1 MSSTPPRRLRPL
13 LIAEG
18 ANPALTSASLV
29 GWSAVQ
35 AIAAVTDAHIVTE
48 ARNRDDFLRAGLVE
62 GRDFTAIDTRRPQG
76 LAWRATQL
84 LSRKNAFS
92 WSLYAI
98 FSNLAYPF
106 FERALWKHFKS
117 RLKAGE
123 FDLVHRILPLSP
135 TTPSP
140 LAAQLKKIGIPLV
153 LGPLNGGVPWPK
165 GFDDVR
171 RQEKDPAGRLRRLYP
186 LLPGLR
192 RTRRHAAALIAASR
206 TTLRELPAHLHA
218 KTVFLPEN
226 AIDPARFP
234 LAPRPP
240 RAPGPLRAA
249 FVGRLVALKGVD
261 LLLEAAAPL
270 LRSGQL
276 QLDLIGDGP
285 ERPRLQALIDQ
296 LQIQTAV
303 RLDGWVDHHQLQPRL
318 QQSDVL
324 ILPSL
329 REFGGGVVLE
339 AMALGLPPIVLD
351 HGGPP
356 ELVPPGTGHVL
367 PLHSRAQIITDLRAL
382 LTTLAADPTPL
393 AEQGRA
399 AQDHIR
405 RHYTWQAKAD
415 QFTQIYDWILGRAP
429 KPNWGLP
436 LGFPTPENPSPS
448 PVPAHHPRPTRHPT
462 LQKCYPCPEPQLLPM
477 S

>member
-1 MSSTPPRRLRPL
+1 MQPPPPTRIRPL

-18 ANPALTSASLV
+18 ANPTLTSASLV

-48 ARNRDDFLRAGLVE
+48 ARNRDDFIRAGLVE
-62 GRDFTAIDTRRPQG
+62 GRDFTAIDTRRTQG
-76 LAWRATQL
+76 LAWHLTRL

-135 TTPSP
+135 TTSSP
-140 LAAQLKKIGIPLV
+140 LAAKLKKIGIPLV

-171 RQEKDPAGRLRRLYP
+171 RLEKDPAGRLRRLYT
-186 LLPGLR
+186 LLPGIR
-192 RTRRHAAALIAASR
+192 STRRHATALIAAAR
-206 TTLRELPAHLHA
+206 TTLRELPADLHP
-218 KTVFLPEN
+218 KTAFLPEN
-226 AIDPARFP
+226 AIDPTRFP
-234 LAPRPP
+234 LTPRPQ

-261 LLLEAAAPL
+261 MLLEAAAPL

-285 ERPRLQALIDQ
+285 ERPRLQGLIDQ
-296 LQIQTAV
+296 LQIQTAT
-303 RLDGWVDHHQLQPRL
+303 RLDGWVDHSQLQPRL

-356 ELVPPGTGHVL
+356 ELVPPGTGHVI
-367 PLHSRAQIITDLRAL
+367 PLHSRSQIIADLRHL
-382 LTTLAADPTPL
+382 LETLAADPSPL
-393 AEQGRA
+393 AEQGHA
-399 AQDHIR
+399 AQEHIR

-415 QFTQIYDWILGRAP
+415 QFNQIYRWVLGQANKPDWGI
-429 KPNWGLP
+429 P
-436 LGFPTPENPSPS
+436 LGFPSQTTAIPSTQSSPTPLVTIPMAI
-448 PVPAHHPRPTRHPT
+448 PATSR
-462 LQKCYPCPEPQLLPM
+462 
-477 S
+477 